1 MIYWVFIHVKHR
13 DQNMELKYEEYKI
26 KKLFINMLL
35 KKGKKTCSEN
45 IFKNILINLKKTTKQ
60 KPNFILFKSIDN
72 LLPKL
77 KAISIPNKKR
87 NKKKKKDRYFLM
99 LLNEDKQIKKSVS
112 WLLLNTN
119 LKNLTNEIIQ
129 TSKNK
134 SKTINTKKQY
144 YKNIKK
150 LKFNL
155 IFD

>member
-1 MIYWVFIHVKHR
+1 
-13 DQNMELKYEEYKI
+13 MELKYEEYKI

-45 IFKNILINLKKTTKQ
+45 IFKNILINLKKITKQ

-99 LLNEDKQIKKSVS
+99 LLNTDKQIKKSVS
-112 WLLLNTN
+112 WLLLNAN
-119 LKNLTNEIIQ
+119 LKNITNEIIQ

>member
-1 MIYWVFIHVKHR
+1 
-13 DQNMELKYEEYKI
+13 MELKYEEYKI

-77 KAISIPNKKR
+77 KAISIPNKKK
-87 NKKKKKDRYFLM
+87 NKKKDRYFLM
-99 LLNEDKQIKKSVS
+99 LLNEDKQIKKSIL
-112 WLLLNTN
+112 WLLLNVN

-150 LKFNL
+150 LKFNF

>member
-1 MIYWVFIHVKHR
+1 
-13 DQNMELKYEEYKI
+13 MELKYEEYKI

-77 KAISIPNKKR
+77 KAISIPNKKK
-87 NKKKKKDRYFLM
+87 NKKKDRYFLM
-99 LLNEDKQIKKSVS
+99 LLNEDKQIKKSIL
-112 WLLLNTN
+112 WLLLNAN

-150 LKFNL
+150 LKFNF

>member
-1 MIYWVFIHVKHR
+1 
-13 DQNMELKYEEYKI
+13 MELKYEESNI

-45 IFKNILINLKKTTKQ
+45 IFKKILINLKTITKQ
-60 KPNFILFKSIDN
+60 KPNFILFKAIDN

-87 NKKKKKDRYFLM
+87 NKKSKKKDRYFLM
-99 LLNEDKQIKKSVS
+99 LLNEKKQIKKSVA
-112 WLLLNTN
+112 WLLLNSN
-119 LKNLTNEIIQ
+119 LKNITNEIIQ

-150 LKFNL
+150 LKFNI

>member
-1 MIYWVFIHVKHR
+1 
-13 DQNMELKYEEYKI
+13 MELKFDEFKI
-26 KKLFINMLL
+26 KTLFINMLL
-35 KKGKKTCSEN
+35 KQGKKTCSEH
-45 IFKNILINLKKTTKQ
+45 IFKNILINLKKITKQ
-60 KPNFILFKSIDN
+60 KPTFILITAIQN

-87 NKKKKKDRYFLM
+87 KKKKKDSYFLM
-99 LLNEDKQIKKSVS
+99 LLDHDKQIKKSIA
-112 WLLLNTN
+112 WLLLNS
-119 LKNLTNEIIQ
+119 LSKNRSTEIIQ
-129 TSKNK
+129 TAKNK

>member
-1 MIYWVFIHVKHR
+1 
-13 DQNMELKYEEYKI
+13 MELKYDEYKI
-26 KKLFINMLL
+26 KKLFINILL

-45 IFKNILINLKKTTKQ
+45 IFKTILINLKKTTKQ
-60 KPNFILFKSIDN
+60 KPNFILFKSINN

-87 NKKKKKDRYFLM
+87 KKNKKKDRYFLM
-99 LLNEDKQIKKSVS
+99 LLNENKQIKKSIS
-112 WLLLNTN
+112 WLFLNSN
-119 LKNLTNEIIQ
+119 LKNISNEIIQ

>member
-1 MIYWVFIHVKHR
+1 
-13 DQNMELKYEEYKI
+13 MELKYEESNI

-35 KKGKKTCSEN
+35 KKGKKTCSET
-45 IFKNILINLKKTTKQ
+45 IFKKILIKLKKLTKQ
-60 KPNFILFKSIDN
+60 KPNFILFKAIDN

-77 KAISIPNKKR
+77 KTISIPNKKR
-87 NKKKKKDRYFLM
+87 NKKNKKKDKYFLM
-99 LLNEDKQIKKSVS
+99 LLNEKKQIKKSIS
-112 WLLLNTN
+112 WLLLNST

-150 LKFNL
+150 LKFN
-155 IFD
+155 IVFD

>member
-1 MIYWVFIHVKHR
+1 
-13 DQNMELKYEEYKI
+13 MELKYEEYKI
-26 KKLFINMLL
+26 KKLFLNMLL

-60 KPNFILFKSIDN
+60 KPSFILFKSISN

-77 KAISIPNKKR
+77 KAVSIPNKKR

-99 LLNEDKQIKKSVS
+99 LLDEDKQIKKSIS
-112 WLLLNTN
+112 WLLLNT
-119 LKNLTNEIIQ
+119 NLTNEIIQ

-144 YKNIKK
+144 YKNIKR

>member
-1 MIYWVFIHVKHR
+1 
-13 DQNMELKYEEYKI
+13 MELKYEEYKI

-45 IFKNILINLKKTTKQ
+45 IFKNILINLKKITKQ

-112 WLLLNTN
+112 WLLLNAN
-119 LKNLTNEIIQ
+119 LKNITNEIIQ